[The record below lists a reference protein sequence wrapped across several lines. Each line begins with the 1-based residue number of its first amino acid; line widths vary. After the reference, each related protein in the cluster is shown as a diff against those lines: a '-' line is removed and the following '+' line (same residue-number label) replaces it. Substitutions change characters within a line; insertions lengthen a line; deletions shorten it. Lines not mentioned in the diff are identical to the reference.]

1 MISNKVQLSSI
12 IAPQFYD
19 LHKRI
24 KTERAEEVWC
34 KGGRGSTKSSYIS
47 ILIFLLLSKDTNAH
61 AFISRRYD
69 NELRDTVYGQMQWAC
84 NKLGLETVWRFMVS
98 PMQAVNIQT
107 GQKILFRGI
116 DNPLKAKSINL
127 GHGYIKIVWF
137 EEVDQYSGMPEI
149 RSILQSIFRGEGNER
164 IALFSYNPPKSARSW
179 VNQESK
185 VPKPGRIVHHSD
197 YRTVPHEWL
206 GDRFHADAEH
216 LQKVNETAYRH
227 EYLGEEVGTGLE
239 IFNNVESRTITQEE
253 IDSFNQIEQGL
264 DFGYAVDPLS
274 FVRLYYN
281 TKKRWLYIFD
291 ERSGIGISNR
301 QLYEML
307 PDHWRKQQTIAD
319 NAEPKSIDE
328 LRSYGMNVIKCIKGP
343 GSVEQGVKWLADLE
357 KIIVDPVRCP
367 RSAKEFVNYA
377 LEVNRN
383 GDIIS
388 KYPDKDNHCIDA
400 TRYGL
405 QRYVQSRQNTLE
417 PSGISAGALGL

>member
-1 MISNKVQLSSI
+1 MQAAKISEC
-12 IAPQFYD
+12 IAPSFYN
-19 LHKRI
+19 LHNELKKNI
-24 KTERAEEVWC
+24 YGEVWL
-34 KGGRGSTKSSYIS
+34 KGGRGSTKSSFVSVEI
-47 ILIFLLLSKDTNAH
+47 ILGLLKYENSNA
-61 AFISRRYD
+61 IIVRRYD
-69 NELRDTVYGQMQWAC
+69 NELRDTVYGQYKWAAH
-84 NKLGLETVWRFMVS
+84 KLGVDHLFNFMLS
-98 PMQAVNIQT
+98 PMKAVYIPT
-107 GQKILFRGI
+107 GQTILFKGA
-116 DNPLKAKSINL
+116 DNPLKLKSINL
-127 GHGYIKIVWF
+127 GKGYIKYLHVEETDQFSGF
-137 EEVDQYSGMPEI
+137 EELRNIM
-149 RSILQSIFRGEGNER
+149 QSIFRGEGNER

-185 VPKPGRIVHHSD
+185 IPKPGRIVHHSD
-197 YRTVPHEWL
+197 YKTVPHEWL

-239 IFNNVESRTITQEE
+239 IFNNVESRPITQEE

-307 PDHWRKQQTIAD
+307 PDHWRRQQTIAD

-328 LRSYGMNVIKCIKGP
+328 LRSYGMNVIKCNKGP

-367 RSAKEFVNYA
+367 RSSKEFVNYA
-377 LEVNRN
+377 LEINRN